1 MAGRMALRGSKAPIG
16 VSPLLVIV
24 LLAFHAL
31 VLPAASTPLHEA
43 EATVQPE
50 KVTVEASEVRAE
62 EASADESTSID
73 GVVRVSR
80 NMHGTCT
87 FPADPSLVR
96 VS

>member
-1 MAGRMALRGSKAPIG
+1 MADRMGLRGSRAPIG
-16 VSPLLVIV
+16 VSALFVIV

-31 VLPAASTPLHEA
+31 VLPAASRPLHEA

-62 EASADESTSID
+62 EVSADESTSID

-80 NMHGTCT
+80 MLGTCT
-87 FPADPSLVR
+87 FPDPLSLR